1 MSCLCSSVDSDTS
14 ILGPGTEIR
23 VAFLHKLYLLEVIKS
38 LFHLCFCVFEIFLFP
53 GPHLSLLGPWAQNCL
68 GPVKVYLKNCFT
80 CTVVVTALVWL
91 FMEKVPRFSHVF
103 LLSHIAVKFQM
114 ISLGSKK
121 LRTSNRGGSIPRLG
135 EGQPSGREAIVSFKE
150 SAPKAREKFCTCY

>member
-1 MSCLCSSVDSDTS
+1 MLTNNHRCFFGSQSFETGFSD
-14 ILGPGTEIR
+14 
-23 VAFLHKLYLLEVIKS
+23 
-38 LFHLCFCVFEIFLFP
+38 FHHMA

-80 CTVVVTALVWL
+80 CTVVVTALVRL

-114 ISLGSKK
+114 IFLGSKK
-121 LRTSNRGGSIPRLG
+121 LRTSNRGGSSPRLG
-135 EGQPSGREAIVSFKE
+135 RGSLQGGRPKYYLK
-150 SAPKAREKFCTCY
+150 KARRRRAKIFGLVIEKILWLFY

>member
-1 MSCLCSSVDSDTS
+1 M
-14 ILGPGTEIR
+14 LGP
-23 VAFLHKLYLLEVIKS
+23 LHPSSQISPSIYTDLVG
-38 LFHLCFCVFEIFLFP
+38 P

-80 CTVVVTALVWL
+80 CTVVVTALVRL

-114 ISLGSKK
+114 IFLGSKK
-121 LRTSNRGGSIPRLG
+121 LRTSNRGGS
-135 EGQPSGREAIVSFKE
+135 GREAKVSFKE
-150 SAPKAREKFCTCY
+150 SGPKARENFWTCY